1 MYVTSRLCELELG
14 TYGLV
19 PGSLNTRKSR
29 KFCPLD
35 TRSSHEMASFRHPH
49 ATTGPR
55 QLQIHSS
62 SQDPHW
68 PLCPQ
73 DMPSSLPT
81 CRPLPAL
88 APHTDPGRRCTFQL
102 TGLAERRLECKQKIA
117 AVVAAIAYVDS
128 TECPRIPPSP
138 AAIFTWRGRPH
149 ALRCIS
155 LSKRSGDLG
164 VHRTLQTR
172 RCAHDDQPVDSRF
185 RTRAGTSETWSRNE
199 AGMFCRIKGISR
211 RRFALPTDRLRGS
224 RGVPSGWTT
233 RSWTAISVSV
243 LSTASAHS
251 APRVAVFRPP
261 VAAWR
266 NPEASAEAGATRP
279 MLGKG
284 VRISG
289 CRRPRPMS
297 STSSTVERT
306 RVLLLAP
313 AQLGPAGT
321 GKVRAGAAGMGGRR
335 KGGSCL

>member
-102 TGLAERRLECKQKIA
+102 TGLAERRLECKEKIEA
-117 AVVAAIAYVDS
+117 EVAAIAYAHGTGFS
-128 TECPRIPPSP
+128 RMPASP
-138 AAIFTWRGRPH
+138 AETMRWIERAHTRRAEFRVLRGRRPEH
-149 ALRCIS
+149 
-155 LSKRSGDLG
+155 
-164 VHRTLQTR
+164 TR
-172 RCAHDDQPVDSRF
+172 
-185 RTRAGTSETWSRNE
+185 E
-199 AGMFCRIKGISR
+199 
-211 RRFALPTDRLRGS
+211 
-224 RGVPSGWTT
+224 
-233 RSWTAISVSV
+233 
-243 LSTASAHS
+243 
-251 APRVAVFRPP
+251 
-261 VAAWR
+261 
-266 NPEASAEAGATRP
+266 
-279 MLGKG
+279 
-284 VRISG
+284 
-289 CRRPRPMS
+289 
-297 STSSTVERT
+297 TSSPEVCT
-306 RVLLLAP
+306 
-313 AQLGPAGT
+313 
-321 GKVRAGAAGMGGRR
+321 
-335 KGGSCL
+335 

>member
-102 TGLAERRLECKQKIA
+102 TGLAERRLESKEKIA
-117 AVVAAIAYVDS
+117 TQAVAIAYVHGLNFPVYHP
-128 TECPRIPPSP
+128 PRLRPSGGSGFP
-138 AAIFTWRGRPH
+138 EPNFAFQGA
-149 ALRCIS
+149 
-155 LSKRSGDLG
+155 GDL
-164 VHRTLQTR
+164 
-172 RCAHDDQPVDSRF
+172 
-185 RTRAGTSETWSRNE
+185 
-199 AGMFCRIKGISR
+199 
-211 RRFALPTDRLRGS
+211 
-224 RGVPSGWTT
+224 
-233 RSWTAISVSV
+233 SVQ
-243 LSTASAHS
+243 
-251 APRVAVFRPP
+251 
-261 VAAWR
+261 
-266 NPEASAEAGATRP
+266 
-279 MLGKG
+279 
-284 VRISG
+284 RISG
-289 CRRPRPMS
+289 PEVF
-297 STSSTVERT
+297 T
-306 RVLLLAP
+306 
-313 AQLGPAGT
+313 
-321 GKVRAGAAGMGGRR
+321 
-335 KGGSCL
+335 